1 MIAFTPLVVTGWTTS
16 ISPHPSYSLSVQG
29 ERGWQTSIFQVL
41 ISSSLAKLSHPNPLE
56 MCVFPDEGK
65 ADHVSGA
72 FVCRHHESART
83 RWPVWRANCLRIQQ
97 GSSQWYDDCLLGL
110 SAIGLTPS
118 LSHYTCARSRRIWS
132 IFNADDQSL
141 IDAEVEKYP
150 HPLDGQLL
158 HLYNTLIGKIAFR
171 PKITNEHD
179 VLMKMP
185 IMKSFPHTSHLTNWY
200 AILESENN
208 KWDWRRCCVTSV

>member
-1 MIAFTPLVVTGWTTS
+1 
-16 ISPHPSYSLSVQG
+16 
-29 ERGWQTSIFQVL
+29 
-41 ISSSLAKLSHPNPLE
+41 

-118 LSHYTCARSRRIWS
+118 LSHYMCQITWCPSTLMNHQASLWRNSIRTIWS

-150 HPLDGQLL
+150 HPLEDQLP
-158 HLYNTLIGKIAFR
+158 HVYNTLTGKISFR

>member
-1 MIAFTPLVVTGWTTS
+1 MRAKRIMCPAPLCVDTMRVLG
-16 ISPHPSYSLSVQG
+16 HGDQFG
-29 ERGWQTSIFQVL
+29 EQT
-41 ISSSLAKLSHPNPLE
+41 
-56 MCVFPDEGK
+56 
-65 ADHVSGA
+65 A
-72 FVCRHHESART
+72 FVFSKGALSGMMT
-83 RWPVWRANCLRIQQ
+83 VCLAWVRLAHYMCQITWCPSTLMNHQASLRRI
-97 GSSQWYDDCLLGL
+97 S
-110 SAIGLTPS
+110 I
-118 LSHYTCARSRRIWS
+118 RRIWS

-141 IDAEVEKYP
+141 IDVEVEKYP
-150 HPLDGQLL
+150 PPLDGQLP
-158 HLYNTLIGKIAFR
+158 HLYNTLTGKIAFR

>member
-1 MIAFTPLVVTGWTTS
+1 M
-16 ISPHPSYSLSVQG
+16 
-29 ERGWQTSIFQVL
+29 
-41 ISSSLAKLSHPNPLE
+41 SSSLAKLSHPNPLE

-65 ADHVSGA
+65 ADHLSGA

-97 GSSQWYDDCLLGL
+97 GSSQWYDDCLLRL

-118 LSHYTCARSRRIWS
+118 LSHYLCQITWCPSTLMNHQASLRRNSVRRIWS

-150 HPLDGQLL
+150 HPLDGQLP
-158 HLYNTLIGKIAFR
+158 HLYNTLTGKIAFR

-185 IMKSFPHTSHLTNWY
+185 IMKRFPHTSHLTNLY